1 MLSAE
6 QGVMPHEW
14 CRNYTRTRARPPERF
29 SVQLH
34 HTRWRNHRAHIGC
47 HGREIRDAIQRR
59 ENAGGENQG
68 RAPCECTLPSCQR
81 EALCRPDLRDGG
93 ENLVQFV
100 RSPPYGC
107 TKSYHST
114 LDIVS

>member
-29 SVQLH
+29 SVPLH
-34 HTRWRNHRAHIGC
+34 HARWRNHRAHIGC
-47 HGREIRDAIQRR
+47 HGREIREAIQRR

-68 RAPCECTLPSCQR
+68 RAPCEFTLPSCQR
-81 EALCRPDLRDGG
+81 EALCRPDLRA
-93 ENLVQFV
+93 EVIILFKSLVPILTV
-100 RSPPYGC
+100 VPNH
-107 TKSYHST
+107 TI
-114 LDIVS
+114 LLW